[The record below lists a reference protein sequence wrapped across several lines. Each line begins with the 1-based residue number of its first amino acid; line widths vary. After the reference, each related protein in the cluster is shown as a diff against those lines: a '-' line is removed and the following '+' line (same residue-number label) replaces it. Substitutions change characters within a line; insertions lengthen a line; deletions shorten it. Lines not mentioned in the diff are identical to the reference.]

1 LIALINYMMK
11 NKVLYVCGF
20 MGSGKTTEGKRI
32 AEEIGFDFMD
42 LDDYIVNKYNQSIVN
57 LFKDVGEEEFRNI
70 ETNALKECTQNHSKI
85 LIATGG
91 GTPCFNN
98 NLEFMKS
105 NGILIYL
112 KLNEQ
117 ELLIRLS
124 KAKTNRPLIKD
135 KNNDE
140 MLLYIE
146 HLLKVREVFYS
157 QADIIVNGNNIN
169 INLLK
174 N

>member
-1 LIALINYMMK
+1 MK
-11 NKVLYVCGF
+11 NKVLYICGF
-20 MGSGKTTEGKRI
+20 MGCGKTTEGKRI

-42 LDDYIVNKYNQSIVN
+42 LDDYIVDKYNQSIVD
-57 LFKDVGEEEFRNI
+57 LFKNLGEEEFRNI
-70 ETNALKECTQNHSKI
+70 ETIALKECTQTHSEI

-105 NGILIYL
+105 NGSLIYL

-124 KAKTNRPLIKD
+124 QAKTNRPLIKD
-135 KNNDE
+135 KNNEE

-146 HLLKVREVFYS
+146 HLLKVREVFYN
-157 QADIIVNGNNIN
+157 QADIIVDGNNIN

-174 N
+174 NVM